1 MVAKSHSF
9 ADSLV
14 SGAIWSWGPALSI
27 TIDSKRQNITGL
39 RVMKWIITS
48 DAYWSFVVFLFV
60 KCLIL
65 SSIYSNLFLLA
76 LNKSFDQQDENLRR
90 EILKP

>member
-1 MVAKSHSF
+1 
-9 ADSLV
+9 
-14 SGAIWSWGPALSI
+14 
-27 TIDSKRQNITGL
+27 
-39 RVMKWIITS
+39 MKWIITS